1 MMFGVHLPT
10 LNAVLNGTSAA
21 LLALGFY
28 FIKSGN
34 IRAHKHTMTAAFLV
48 SSAFLVSYLTYHY
61 RFGSTKFP
69 GHGPLRAAYLAILLS
84 HTLLAVVV
92 APMAITT
99 FIRALR
105 GKYVEHRKIAR
116 FTWPIW
122 IYVSITGVV
131 IYLMLYRMY

>member
-10 LNAVLNGTSAA
+10 LNAFLNGTSAV

-28 FIKSGN
+28 FIKTGN
-34 IRAHKHTMTAAFLV
+34 IPAHKRAMTAAFIV
-48 SSAFLVSYLTYHY
+48 SSIFLASYLTYHY

-69 GHGPLRAAYLAILLS
+69 GHGPMRTMYFTILLS

-92 APMAITT
+92 APMAIMT

-131 IYLMLYRMY
+131 IYLMLYRMV